1 MKTLRVRR
9 KDRLRRFTQ
18 NSPKGTGHWISYI
31 YCKRLNPLLRN
42 VSADIIEIDREN
54 DLTTTIRVL
63 REKSKAGTLS
73 RRLEKPHSHP
83 EQSLDLQLT
92 LRSANASDK
101 LSVVKISRP

>member
-1 MKTLRVRR
+1 
-9 KDRLRRFTQ
+9 
-18 NSPKGTGHWISYI
+18 
-31 YCKRLNPLLRN
+31 
-42 VSADIIEIDREN
+42 
-54 DLTTTIRVL
+54 VL

-73 RRLEKPHSHP
+73 KRLEKPHSHP